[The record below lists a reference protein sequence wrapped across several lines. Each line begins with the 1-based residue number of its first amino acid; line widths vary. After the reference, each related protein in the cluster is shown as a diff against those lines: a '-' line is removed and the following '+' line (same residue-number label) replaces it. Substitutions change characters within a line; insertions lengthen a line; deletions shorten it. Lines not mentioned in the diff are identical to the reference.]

1 MSILETEVWYRLIII
16 QFGGLFLIALLSYSF
31 YDILRNKNL
40 KYKLVWFITVVLLPI
55 LGIVLYWN
63 FRSKNNVALNDK

>member
-40 KYKLVWFITVVLLPI
+40 KHKVIWFITVILLPI
-55 LGIVLYWN
+55 IGIVLYWN
-63 FRSKNNVALNDK
+63 FRSKNNVALNEE